1 MKHKN
6 EVTALNGTTNDAK
19 AQIDLQLPFTVSAT
33 IRGTAPMLFHR
44 WSNEDVAEKSA
55 AKKNSKVKKTD
66 NLEAYVFRND
76 DGLLC
81 LPSEYIRMSLINS
94 AKYDQHP
101 QKPRASAYELFK
113 AGIICSPILCP
124 LNGGISSWDYEDKR
138 RVVIQRAAITRTR
151 PALKEGWTCR
161 IEITSLLPDLLD
173 FDFIHRALVRAG
185 MLIGVAD
192 FRPTYGRFSV
202 TNFQLKESEE

>member
-1 MKHKN
+1 MSKLT
-6 EVTALNGTTNDAK
+6 ELNGTTNDAK
-19 AQIDLQLPFTVSAT
+19 MQIDLQLPFTISAS

-66 NLEAYVFRND
+66 NLEAYISRNED
-76 DGLLC
+76 KLIC
-81 LPSEYIRMSLINS
+81 LPSEYIRMALINS
-94 AKYDQHP
+94 SKYDQHP

-113 AGIICSPILCP
+113 AGILCTP
-124 LNGGISSWDYEDKR
+124 ELCVLNGGVSDWDYEDKR

-151 PALKEGWTCR
+151 PAFKEGWHCD
-161 IEITSLLPDLLD
+161 IEITSLLPDLIDHD
-173 FDFIHRALVRAG
+173 FLYKALVRAG

-192 FRPTYGRFSV
+192 FRPTYGRFAV
-202 TNFQLKESEE
+202 TRFELKQIEE